1 MVLPRQTGTRSAPGG
16 SRTAG
21 PARPVGQ
28 PGYPSGWPPAS
39 APVACHAARVE
50 DGGSERQGRGKRTF
64 APTFGPLEFCGRL
77 KDLLGEQIHA
87 TRNPGRTRE
96 QIAEILGTTAREV
109 EKKVGG
115 ASHRPALHE
124 VPAFVSV
131 LGDDVLHELAGA
143 CGGVFIRLPDVG
155 DEGVEGSLLDLLLDA
170 QDAAGGLA
178 SALSDARRRQSPGG
192 AGITADE
199 AQRIEAAGLATLR
212 SYQVLMLTVCGRR
225 GGQ

>member
-131 LGDDVLHELAGA
+131 LGDERQWTASLAA
-143 CGGVFIRLPDVG
+143 
-155 DEGVEGSLLDLLLDA
+155 
-170 QDAAGGLA
+170 LA
-178 SALSDARRRQSPGG
+178 SARGFIRNWLKHHLDLRVTPELASPRTRPSASRRPAWPRCGP
-192 AGITADE
+192 T
-199 AQRIEAAGLATLR
+199 R
-212 SYQVLMLTVCGRR
+212 SSC
-225 GGQ
+225 